1 MEVPILEM
9 QTTRKSMDSLED
21 GKAKSFS
28 ATPLNDCNTLVV
40 HQILCEE
47 GSVLE

>member
-9 QTTRKSMDSLED
+9 QTTRKNMDSLED